1 METVKKRSELEKK
14 DTWDL
19 ESMYATDAL
28 WEEDCGKVEQ
38 MLEEFQAFQGT
49 LGTSPAHLKEAL
61 DRYYQMACILDNVY
75 VYAQQRRDQD
85 TADTYYQQMAM
96 RSEDLMVKVES
107 GSSFMNPEILSLTQ
121 EWVDR
126 AMEEE
131 EGLKF
136 YERVLHEIFR
146 MNAHTRSG
154 EVEALLADAADL
166 GNAPSNIFRMLE
178 NADMKYPKVKDE
190 EGKEVDLTDSSL
202 VPLLESK
209 DRAVRKEAFET
220 YYKVRDQYKNTF
232 ASIFSS
238 NIKQAVFFAKARN
251 YKTSRASFLDQGN
264 IPESV
269 YDNLIETVHKNLDS
283 MYRYVRLRKKML
295 GVEELHMYDV
305 YAPLV
310 PESGREYSFEEAK
323 AIVAEGLKP
332 MGEEYLSIL
341 KEGFENR
348 WIDVYEN
355 EGKRGG
361 AYSWGS
367 YESHPFVLLNYRGNL
382 DNVFTLAHEMG
393 HSIHSYYSKKN
404 QPFVY
409 SGYKIFV
416 AEVASTCNEALLIHD
431 LLEKTEDRNERMILI
446 NHFLDKFKGT
456 IYRQTMFA
464 EFEYQMHKKAEEGK
478 PLTAQ
483 EISRT
488 YHELNQLYFG
498 PDMVS
503 DEEIGLEWTRIPH
516 FYTPFY
522 VYQYATGFS
531 AAIALS
537 NRILKEGE
545 AAVEQYKK
553 FLKGGC
559 SLDPI
564 DLLKVAGVDMTTP
577 EPVQSALD
585 VFKELVEELE
595 KMVG

>member
-1 METVKKRSELEKK
+1 MKTLKKRSEVETK
-14 DTWDL
+14 DTWNL
-19 ESMYATDAL
+19 ESLYATDAC
-28 WEEDCGKVEQ
+28 WEEDLKKTEE
-38 MLEEFQAFQGT
+38 MLKDFQAFQGT
-49 LGTSPAHLKEAL
+49 LGSSPSRLKEAL
-61 DRYYQMACILDNVY
+61 DRYYRMYCKLDSVY

-85 TADTYYQQMAM
+85 TADAYYQQLAM
-96 RSEDLMVKVES
+96 RSEDLMVKLDS
-107 GSSFMNPEILSLTQ
+107 GTAFLNPEILSLTE
-121 EWVDR
+121 EWVEH
-126 AMEEE
+126 AMEED
-131 EGLKF
+131 EGLRF
-136 YERVLHEIFR
+136 YKRALREIFR

-166 GNAPSNIFRMLE
+166 GNAPANIFRMLE
-178 NADMKYPKVKDE
+178 NADMKYPQVKGEDE
-190 EGKEVDLTDSSL
+190 SLVDLTDSSL

-209 DRAVRKEAFET
+209 DRMVRKEAFET
-220 YYKVRDQYKNTF
+220 YYRVREQYKNTF
-232 ASIFSS
+232 ASILAS
-238 NIKQAVFFAKARN
+238 NVKQAVFFAKARR
-251 YKTSRASFLDQGN
+251 YPSSRASFLDQGN

-269 YDNLIETVHKNLDS
+269 YDNLIETVHKNLDA
-283 MYRYVRLRKKML
+283 MYRYVKLRKKML

-305 YAPLV
+305 YAPLL
-310 PESGREYSFEEAK
+310 PESGKEYSFEEAK
-323 AIVAEGLKP
+323 AIVLEGLKP
-332 MGEEYLSIL
+332 MGEEYLGIL

-355 EGKRGG
+355 EGKRSG

-367 YESHPFVLLNYRGNL
+367 YESQPYVLLNYRGTL

-404 QPFVY
+404 QPFAY
-409 SGYKIFV
+409 AGYKIFV

-431 LLEKTEDRNERMILI
+431 LLEKTKDEQEKMILI

-464 EFEYQMHKKAEEGK
+464 EFEYLLHRKAEEGK

-488 YHELNQLYFG
+488 YHALNELYFG

-503 DEEIGLEWTRIPH
+503 DEAIGLEWTRIPH

-537 NRILKEGE
+537 NRILKEG
-545 AAVEQYKK
+545 APAVEQYKK

-564 DLLKVAGVDMTTP
+564 DLLKLAGVDMTTK

-585 VFKELVEELE
+585 VFGSLVEELE

>member
-1 METVKKRSELEKK
+1 MKTLKKRNEVEKK

-19 ESMYATDAL
+19 ESLYETDAV
-28 WEEDCGKVEQ
+28 WESDLKKA
-38 MLEEFQAFQGT
+38 EELLVQFQAMEGT
-49 LGTSPAHLKEAL
+49 LGKSPKSLKEAL
-61 DRYYQMACILDNVY
+61 DLYYQMYCILDNVY

-85 TADTYYQQMAM
+85 TADAYYQQLAM
-96 RSEDLMVKVES
+96 RAEDLMVKLDS
-107 GSSFMNPEILSLTQ
+107 GSAFMNPEILSLTE
-121 EWVDR
+121 EWINH

-131 EGLKF
+131 EGLRF
-136 YERVLHEIFR
+136 YKRVFLEIFR
-146 MNAHTRSG
+146 RNAHTRSG
-154 EVEALLADAADL
+154 EIEALLADAADL
-166 GNAPSNIFRMLE
+166 GNAPANIFRMLE
-178 NADMKYPKVKDE
+178 NADMKYPNVKDS
-190 EGKEVDLTDSSL
+190 EGNLVDLTDSSL
-202 VPLLESK
+202 VPLLESE
-209 DRAVRKEAFET
+209 DRQVRKEAFET
-220 YYKVRDQYKNTF
+220 YYRVREQYKNTF
-232 ASIFSS
+232 ASIFAS
-238 NIKQAVFFAKARN
+238 NVKQAVFFAKARN
-251 YKTSRASFLDQGN
+251 YPSSRASFLDQSN
-264 IPESV
+264 IPEAV

-283 MYRYVRLRKKML
+283 MYRYVKLRKKML

-305 YAPLV
+305 YAPIIH
-310 PESGREYSFEEAK
+310 ESGKEYTFEEAK
-323 AIVAEGLKP
+323 KIVAEGLKP
-332 MGEEYLSIL
+332 MGEEYLEIL

-355 EGKRGG
+355 EGKRSG

-367 YESHPFVLLNYRGNL
+367 YQSHPYVLLNYRGTL

-404 QPFVY
+404 QPFAY
-409 SGYKIFV
+409 AGYKIFV

-431 LLEKTEDRNERMILI
+431 LLEKTENKNERMILI

-464 EFEYQMHKKAEEGK
+464 EFEYNMHRKVEKGE

-488 YHELNQLYFG
+488 YHELNKLYFG

-503 DEEIGLEWTRIPH
+503 DEAIGLEWTRIPH

-537 NRILKEGE
+537 NRILKEGST
-545 AAVEQYKK
+545 AVEQYKK

-577 EPVQSALD
+577 QPVQSALD
-585 VFKELVEELE
+585 VFKNLVDELE
-595 KMVG
+595 KLVG

>member
-19 ESMYATDAL
+19 ESMYAADAL
-28 WEEDCGKVEQ
+28 WEEDCRKVEQ

-96 RSEDLMVKVES
+96 RSEDLMVKAES

-209 DRAVRKEAFET
+209 DREVRKEAFET

-310 PESGREYSFEEAK
+310 PESGSEYSFEEAK
-323 AIVAEGLKP
+323 AMVAEGLKP

-537 NRILKEGE
+537 HRILKEGE

-595 KMVG
+595 KMIG

>member
-310 PESGREYSFEEAK
+310 PECGREYSFEEAK
-323 AIVAEGLKP
+323 AMVAEGLKP

-361 AYSWGS
+361 

-464 EFEYQMHKKAEEGK
+464 EFEYRMHKKAEEGK

-585 VFKELVEELE
+585 VIKELVEELA

>member
-1 METVKKRSELEKK
+1 MKTLKKRNEVEKK

-19 ESMYATDAL
+19 ESLYATDEA
-28 WEEDCGKVEQ
+28 WEEDLKKTEQ
-38 MLEEFQAFQGT
+38 MLIKFQSMEGN
-49 LGTSPAHLKEAL
+49 LGNSPKYLKDAMDLYYEMYCKL
-61 DRYYQMACILDNVY
+61 DSVY

-85 TADTYYQQMAM
+85 TADAYYQQVAM
-96 RSEDLMVKVES
+96 RSEDLMVKLDS
-107 GSSFMNPEILSLTQ
+107 GSAFLNPEILSLTE
-121 EWVDR
+121 EWVNR

-131 EGLKF
+131 NGLSGYK
-136 YERVLHEIFR
+136 RVFHEIFR
-146 MNAHTRSG
+146 MNKHTRSG
-154 EVEALLADAADL
+154 EVEALLADAMDM
-166 GNAPSNIFRMLE
+166 GNAPSNIYRMLE

-190 EGKEVDLTDSSL
+190 QNNLVDLTDSSL
-202 VPLLESK
+202 VPLLESE
-209 DRAVRKEAFET
+209 DRKVRKEAFET

-232 ASIFSS
+232 ASIFAS
-238 NIKQAVFFAKARN
+238 NVKQAVFFARARN
-251 YKTSRASFLDQGN
+251 YPSSRASYLNQGN
-264 IPESV
+264 IPEAV
-269 YDNLIETVHKNLDS
+269 YDNLIETVHKNLDT
-283 MYRYVRLRKKML
+283 MYRYVSLRKKML

-305 YAPLV
+305 YAPIV
-310 PESGREYSFEEAK
+310 SESGKEYSFEEAK
-323 AIVAEGLKP
+323 TIVADGLKP
-332 MGEEYLSIL
+332 MGEEYLKIL

-355 EGKRGG
+355 EGKRSG

-367 YESHPFVLLNYRGNL
+367 YESQPYVLLNYRGTL

-404 QPFVY
+404 QPFAY
-409 SGYKIFV
+409 AGYKIFV
-416 AEVASTCNEALLIHD
+416 AEVASTCNEALLIHH
-431 LLEKTEDRNERMILI
+431 LLEKTEDKNERMVLI

-464 EFEYQMHKKAEEGK
+464 EFEHQMHKKAEEGK

-483 EISRT
+483 VISQA

-503 DEEIGLEWTRIPH
+503 DEAIGLEWTRIPH

-537 NRILKEGE
+537 NRILKEGSV
-545 AAVEQYKK
+545 AVEQYKE

-564 DLLKVAGVDMTTP
+564 DLLKLAGVDMMTP
-577 EPVQSALD
+577 EPIQSALD
-585 VFKELVEELE
+585 VFRGLVDELE
-595 KMVG
+595 KMVV

>member
-310 PESGREYSFEEAK
+310 PECGREYSFEEAK
-323 AIVAEGLKP
+323 AMVAEGLKP

-355 EGKRGG
+355 EGKRRAARTPG
-361 AYSWGS
+361 AATS
-367 YESHPFVLLNYRGNL
+367 
-382 DNVFTLAHEMG
+382 
-393 HSIHSYYSKKN
+393 
-404 QPFVY
+404 
-409 SGYKIFV
+409 
-416 AEVASTCNEALLIHD
+416 
-431 LLEKTEDRNERMILI
+431 
-446 NHFLDKFKGT
+446 
-456 IYRQTMFA
+456 
-464 EFEYQMHKKAEEGK
+464 
-478 PLTAQ
+478 
-483 EISRT
+483 
-488 YHELNQLYFG
+488 
-498 PDMVS
+498 
-503 DEEIGLEWTRIPH
+503 RIPLC
-516 FYTPFY
+516 Y
-522 VYQYATGFS
+522 
-531 AAIALS
+531 
-537 NRILKEGE
+537 
-545 AAVEQYKK
+545 
-553 FLKGGC
+553 
-559 SLDPI
+559 
-564 DLLKVAGVDMTTP
+564 
-577 EPVQSALD
+577 
-585 VFKELVEELE
+585 
-595 KMVG
+595 